1 MGTKM
6 DQRAEDNVQEE
17 SVTEKQLAK
26 SCSAIATA
34 IASRNVISVSEFN
47 RFERMFDPDI
57 QHKLRSGNLSEE
69 ETQVLSD
76 LCVEFKD
83 RFNLQAVIYVV
94 DGEQVVKTI
103 SPVIGQLGELGEV
116 VSDDLSEKI
125 VNTIDTMVRVNQ
137 DTSNR
142 NHKLGDAISSL
153 NVVMNHAITP
163 SVKISNEAA
172 ANEYRTKVYQ
182 GVGVP
187 TKPVAS
193 VLSDMEW
200 E

>member
-6 DQRAEDNVQEE
+6 DQRVEDTKQEE
-17 SVTEKQLAK
+17 SITEKQLAK
-26 SCSAIATA
+26 SCSAIAAA
-34 IASRNVISVSEFN
+34 ISSRNVVSVAEFN
-47 RFERMFDPDI
+47 RFERMFDPNI
-57 QHKLRSGNLSEE
+57 QHRSRNGTLSEE

-76 LCVEFKD
+76 LCTEFKN

-116 VSDDLSEKI
+116 VSDSLGEKI
-125 VNTIDTMVRVNQ
+125 VNTIETMVRVNQ
-137 DTSNR
+137 DTSNQ
-142 NHKLGDAISSL
+142 NHKLGDAIASL

-163 SVKISNEAA
+163 SVKANNEAA
-172 ANEYRTKVYQ
+172 ANEYRDKVHQ
-182 GVGVP
+182 GVNGQ
-187 TKPVAS
+187 TKPAVS